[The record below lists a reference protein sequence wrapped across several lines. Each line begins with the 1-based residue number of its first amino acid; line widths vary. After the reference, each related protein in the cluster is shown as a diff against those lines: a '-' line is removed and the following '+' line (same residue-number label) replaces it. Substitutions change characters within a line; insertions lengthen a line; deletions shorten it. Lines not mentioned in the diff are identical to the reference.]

1 MEKYE
6 FHLVREM
13 YQTAEVIRHLDV
25 EKIGKFAEK
34 ITGPNIFATG
44 EGSSRLF
51 PSKKARY
58 DSLKNGY
65 DHAITSEG
73 STQALEYDL
82 SSFTIVAVSNSGRTK
97 EVVRL
102 LESLRDSGH
111 KELLAITAGTGSPI
125 ENNAHYTHVLDAGKE
140 LAVAATK
147 TVVEQALVYDV
158 ALRLKNENALP
169 DLNDLADQFHSA
181 LDTKISPEVVSIA
194 ADAKTI
200 YWAGRNDGVA
210 EELTLKTNE
219 ITRKQSDYL
228 EGTYA
233 VHGIEEIMDPR
244 DIVFV
249 MRPFDQESAK
259 FNEVL
264 CDGVGL
270 EIVTV
275 GPVASGDCSVEIA
288 DAGEFSSYLELAMGW
303 NLLVEVGM
311 ALDVDLDH
319 PKRARKVGNEL

>member
-102 LESLRDSGH
+102 LESLRDSRRRLPRQRRCGLH
-111 KELLAITAGTGSPI
+111 PVPALASAQVAGPCDR
-125 ENNAHYTHVLDAGKE
+125 E
-140 LAVAATK
+140 
-147 TVVEQALVYDV
+147 
-158 ALRLKNENALP
+158 
-169 DLNDLADQFHSA
+169 
-181 LDTKISPEVVSIA
+181 
-194 ADAKTI
+194 
-200 YWAGRNDGVA
+200 
-210 EELTLKTNE
+210 
-219 ITRKQSDYL
+219 
-228 EGTYA
+228 
-233 VHGIEEIMDPR
+233 
-244 DIVFV
+244 
-249 MRPFDQESAK
+249 MRR
-259 FNEVL
+259 
-264 CDGVGL
+264 G
-270 EIVTV
+270 
-275 GPVASGDCSVEIA
+275 
-288 DAGEFSSYLELAMGW
+288 
-303 NLLVEVGM
+303 
-311 ALDVDLDH
+311 
-319 PKRARKVGNEL
+319 